1 MFDNILTNNNI
12 NFNLLEKNIYKFVC
26 ELGCNLLKE
35 IIENYDRELQNSR
48 DKKYLDIED

>member
-26 ELGCNLLKE
+26 
-35 IIENYDRELQNSR
+35 REV
-48 DKKYLDIED
+48 KK